1 MPNPAFI
8 HTQSS
13 RIQHFLGLVDI
24 YLLLGKPERFLVE
37 PDIPNHAYRPD
48 AITQLRDQRIVIE
61 YQRSHISHK
70 TMQEKVNNFV
80 DSGDIHKSK
89 ELWIIT
95 DKSFKVEY
103 PKEYTVQ
110 QFPLTEVKEKRV
122 L

>member
-1 MPNPAFI
+1 
-8 HTQSS
+8 
-13 RIQHFLGLVDI
+13 
-24 YLLLGKPERFLVE
+24 
-37 PDIPNHAYRPD
+37 
-48 AITQLRDQRIVIE
+48 VIE